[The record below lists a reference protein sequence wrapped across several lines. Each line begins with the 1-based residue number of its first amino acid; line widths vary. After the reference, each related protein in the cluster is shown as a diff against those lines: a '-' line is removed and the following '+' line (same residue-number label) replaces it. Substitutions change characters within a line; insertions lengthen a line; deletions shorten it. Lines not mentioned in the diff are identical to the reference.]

1 MTGFLPQN
9 LLKILYLNADL
20 FILPSYYEGLPITFL
35 EALSFGLSCIASD
48 IPANQ
53 EVGLSEE
60 RFFKAGDVQGLAK
73 KMREFIE
80 KPLSDEERQQQINM
94 VAERYDWEKIAERT
108 LEVYKLALGSRLR

>member
-1 MTGFLPQN
+1 M
-9 LLKILYLNADL
+9 
-20 FILPSYYEGLPITFL
+20 
-35 EALSFGLSCIASD
+35 SFGLSCIASD

-73 KMREFIE
+73 KIGEFIE
-80 KPLSDEERQQQINM
+80 KPLSDEERQRQINM